1 MDIILHFIII
11 ALIMYWFYKLKETA
25 NPFIFAGL
33 ICLSLLALSTTV
45 YDETY
50 ITTGFVTQSVHNGS
64 GVLIEETTTIKTIP
78 VGVFEQVLQAF
89 YLMSMIGSVIYWV
102 LSREKQ
108 LNY

>member
-1 MDIILHFIII
+1 MDIILHYMII
-11 ALIMYWFYKLKETA
+11 ALIMYWFYKLRETA

-33 ICLSLLALSTTV
+33 ICISLLALSTTV
-45 YDETY
+45 YDDTY
-50 ITTGFVTQSVHNGS
+50 ITTGLVKEVTHNG
-64 GVLIEETTTIKTIP
+64 GVVVEETTTVKTIP